1 MHSVAIFPKLKS
13 DLNCGRKRSF
23 IRALECEQNPA
34 MKGPAKLALRDMGAQ
49 MLQ

>member
-1 MHSVAIFPKLKS
+1 MHSVAIFSKLKS
-13 DLNCGRKRSF
+13 DLNCGRKSSF
-23 IRALECEQNPA
+23 ACALKCERNPA